1 MAPKSELL
9 EGVTVREFSVPDLLG
24 PLNEFESKNAPDR
37 IFAVGDVQLF
47 HAGPRVSI
55 VGARKATGIGLQRA
69 RKLAKILAEKGVV
82 VVSGMAEGIDT
93 AAHRATLA
101 AGGKSIGI
109 LGCPLD
115 VLFGQADRELRITM
129 MREHLVLSQFPPG
142 HPVLRS
148 NFPRRNRTMAI
159 LTHATVIV
167 EASDSSG
174 SLSQGWE
181 ALRIGRPLFLMQS
194 IVDNPDLKWPAEMRD
209 YGAEVLGSE
218 DLDLLLEVLPP
229 SLEPQLLAF

>member
-1 MAPKSELL
+1 MARNNGLL
-9 EGVTVREFSVPDLLG
+9 EGVDVGTFSVPDLLG
-24 PLNEFESKNAPDR
+24 PLNEFEAKNAPDR
-37 IFAVGDVQLF
+37 VFAVGDVQLF
-47 HAGPRVSI
+47 RSGPRVSI

-93 AAHRATLA
+93 AAQKAAVA
-101 AGGKSIGI
+101 AGGKSIGV

-115 VLFGQADRELRITM
+115 VLFGQADPELRVTM
-129 MREHLVLSQFPPG
+129 MREHLVLSQFPSG

-167 EASDSSG
+167 EASDTSG

-194 IVDNPDLKWPAEMRD
+194 SVDNPNLKWPSEMRD

-218 DLDLLLEVLPP
+218 DLDLLLEALPP
-229 SLEPQLLAF
+229 SVEPQLLTF

>member
-1 MAPKSELL
+1 MTAKNGLL
-9 EGVTVREFSVPDLLG
+9 EGVNVGTFSVPDLLG
-24 PLNEFESKNAPDR
+24 PLNEFEAKNAPEH
-37 IFAVGDVQLF
+37 IFAAGDVQLF

-55 VGARKATGIGLQRA
+55 VGARKATEIGLQRA

-93 AAHRATLA
+93 AAHKAALV

-115 VLFGQADRELRITM
+115 VLFGQADRELRIAM
-129 MREHLVLSQFPPG
+129 MRDHLVLSQFPPG

-159 LTHATVIV
+159 LSNVTVIV
-167 EASDSSG
+167 EASDTSG

-194 IVDNPDLKWPAEMRD
+194 IVDKPDLKWPAEMRD

-218 DLDLLLEVLPP
+218 DLDLLFEVLPP
-229 SLEPQLLAF
+229 SIEPQLLAF

>member
-1 MAPKSELL
+1 MAGKPGILDGIQVCTCSVAELL
-9 EGVTVREFSVPDLLG
+9 GS
-24 PLNEFESKNAPDR
+24 LNEFEAKNAPEVLH
-37 IFAVGDVQLF
+37 AAGDVRVFQS
-47 HAGPRVSI
+47 GSRVSI

-69 RKLAKILAEKGVV
+69 AKLARILVKNGVV

-93 AAHRATLA
+93 AAQRAA
-101 AGGKSIGI
+101 IEAGGKSVGV

-115 VLFGQADRELRITM
+115 VVFGQADRELRQRM
-129 MREHLVLSQFPPG
+129 MREHLVLSQFPSG

-167 EASDSSG
+167 EASDTSG

-194 IVDNPDLKWPAEMRD
+194 IVDNPGLKWPEEMLD
-209 YGAEVLGSE
+209 YGAEVLRSE
-218 DLDLLLEVLPP
+218 DLDALFDVLPATV
-229 SLEPQLLAF
+229 EPALLAF

>member
-1 MAPKSELL
+1 MARGSALL
-9 EGVTVREFSVPDLLG
+9 DGVRVGKCSTSDLLG
-24 PLNEFESKNAPDR
+24 PLNEFEAKNAPEELHT
-37 IFAVGDVQLF
+37 AGEVGLFQL
-47 HAGPRVSI
+47 GPRVSI

-69 RKLAKILAEKGVV
+69 AKLARMLVRNGAI

-93 AAHRATLA
+93 AAHSAALD

-115 VLFGQADRELRITM
+115 VLFGQADRALRRRM
-129 MREHLVLSQFPPG
+129 MLEHLVLSQFPSG

-167 EASDSSG
+167 EAAETSG

-194 IVDNPDLKWPAEMRD
+194 IVDNPELEWPAKMLE
-209 YGAEVLGSE
+209 YGAEVLRS
-218 DLDLLLEVLPP
+218 DNVDALLDVLPAP
-229 SLEPQLLAF
+229 VEPELLAF

>member
-1 MAPKSELL
+1 MAGNGGLL
-9 EGVTVREFSVPDLLG
+9 EGVDVGTFSVPDLLG
-24 PLNEFESKNAPDR
+24 PLNEFEAKNAPEQ
-37 IFAVGDVQLF
+37 IFAAGKVQLF
-47 HAGPRVSI
+47 RAGPRVSI

-69 RKLAKILAEKGVV
+69 RKLAKMLAEKGVV

-93 AAHRATLA
+93 AAQKAALA
-101 AGGKSIGI
+101 AGGQSIGI

-115 VLFGQADRELRITM
+115 VLFGQADRELRTAM
-129 MREHLVLSQFPPG
+129 MREHLVLSQFPSG

-167 EASDSSG
+167 EASDTSG

-194 IVDNPDLKWPAEMRD
+194 IVDNSDLRWPAEMRE
-209 YGAEVLGSE
+209 YGADVLGAE
-218 DLDLLLEVLPP
+218 DLDLLFEALPP
-229 SLEPQLLAF
+229 SVEPQLLAF

>member
-1 MAPKSELL
+1 VAV
-9 EGVTVREFSVPDLLG
+9 GTYTVPELLG
-24 PLNEFESKNAPDR
+24 PLNEFEAKNAPSAL
-37 IFAVGDVQLF
+37 FAAGDVRLF
-47 HAGPRVSI
+47 ELGPRVSI
-55 VGARKATGIGLQRA
+55 VGARKATALGLQRA
-69 RKLAKILAEKGVV
+69 RKLAKLLAERGVI

-93 AAHRATLA
+93 AAQNAALS
-101 AGGKSIGI
+101 AGGRSIGV

-115 VLFGQADRELRITM
+115 VLFGQADRSLRQTM
-129 MREHLVLSQFPPG
+129 MRDHLVLSQFPSG

-167 EASDSSG
+167 EASETSG

-194 IVDNPDLKWPAEMRD
+194 IVDNPDLKWPAEMRE
-209 YGAEVLGSE
+209 YGAEVLRSE
-218 DLDLLLEVLPP
+218 DLDHLFEALPQHV
-229 SLEPQLLAF
+229 EPQLLAF